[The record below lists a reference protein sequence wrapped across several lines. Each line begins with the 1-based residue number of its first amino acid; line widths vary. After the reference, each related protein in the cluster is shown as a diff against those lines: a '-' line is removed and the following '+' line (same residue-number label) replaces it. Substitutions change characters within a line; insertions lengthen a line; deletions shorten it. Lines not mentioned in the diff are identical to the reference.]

1 MRPPCYECTTAV
13 GGKTLICI
21 FFYQFY
27 IIILHLHW
35 IWRVSFEWSFACIH
49 CKGFALI
56 HTITYKDAQYKMIL
70 LAVVDV
76 LSVPF
81 IPFHSNFYLVN
92 GQDHLGNVLVK
103 SLDQVNSKYTFLCLF
118 LLLSG
123 LSGTVCRPAQPANP
137 SRAVQPPATQ
147 VLLWAPVGLHTDM
160 QEHIWLFTGVTLCSV
175 ISFLMIKNWY
185 SYLFF
190 IPSHIQGQ
198 MIIVIWY
205 F

>member
-1 MRPPCYECTTAV
+1 
-13 GGKTLICI
+13 
-21 FFYQFY
+21 
-27 IIILHLHW
+27 
-35 IWRVSFEWSFACIH
+35 
-49 CKGFALI
+49 
-56 HTITYKDAQYKMIL
+56 MIL

-118 LLLSG
+118 LLPSG

-160 QEHIWLFTGVTLCSV
+160 QEHI
-175 ISFLMIKNWY
+175 
-185 SYLFF
+185 
-190 IPSHIQGQ
+190 
-198 MIIVIWY
+198 
-205 F
+205 

>member
-13 GGKTLICI
+13 GGKTLT
-21 FFYQFY
+21 FVNFTLLF
-27 IIILHLHW
+27 LHLHW

-56 HTITYKDAQYKMIL
+56 HTITYRDAQYKIIL

-76 LSVPF
+76 LSLPF
-81 IPFHSNFYLVN
+81 VPFHSIYLYLVN

-103 SLDQVNSKYTFLCLF
+103 SLDQVNSKYTSLCLF
-118 LLLSG
+118 LLPSG

-147 VLLWAPVGLHTDM
+147 VLLRAPVGLHTDM
-160 QEHIWLFTGVTLCSV
+160 QEHIWLSTGVILCSV
-175 ISFLMIKNWY
+175 ISFLTIKNRY

-198 MIIVIWY
+198 VIIVIWY